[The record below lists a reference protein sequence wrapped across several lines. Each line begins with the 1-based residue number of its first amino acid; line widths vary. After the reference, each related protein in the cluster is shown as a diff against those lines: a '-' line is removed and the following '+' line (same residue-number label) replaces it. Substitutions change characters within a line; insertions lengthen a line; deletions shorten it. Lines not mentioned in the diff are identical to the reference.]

1 MSEESRVF
9 ALVIVFAF
17 LCEALG
23 LNTEPPEGRQTLSTI
38 VEFCGRKQKANR
50 KVR

>member
-1 MSEESRVF
+1 MSEESSVF

-23 LNTEPPEGRQTLSTI
+23 LNPEPPEGRQTLSAV
-38 VEFCGRKQKANR
+38 VEFCGTQQKANR